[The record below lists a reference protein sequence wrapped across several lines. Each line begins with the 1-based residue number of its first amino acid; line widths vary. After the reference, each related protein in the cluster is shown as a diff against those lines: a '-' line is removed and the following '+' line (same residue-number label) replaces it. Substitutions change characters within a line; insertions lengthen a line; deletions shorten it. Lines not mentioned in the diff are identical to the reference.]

1 MAVNK
6 DDLYRA
12 ALTLDDNQRAELA
25 ALLITSLE
33 GNAEAGVDLAWRTE
47 IERRMKELDTG
58 AVQAVSWSEARQ
70 RLFSEPDA

>member
-58 AVQAVSWSEARQ
+58 AVQAVSWGEARQ
-70 RLFSEPDA
+70 RLFSKPDA